1 MRAGRTGVVGQQ
13 ELIPGLFRFAPVRH
27 SQCRINGMSVSV
39 FVIADRLFL
48 VRFCAVLANRMNA
61 RFQFRQ
67 HLGHVQCDG
76 IFHRLIQ
83 GSLVVFAKAIIGF
96 QHAVRCDILFCG
108 RCAVNLHIA
117 VPVIVGIRQR
127 NIVADALEVHGHTSE
142 IGQLTAPRR
151 LRNFQVSVCICAV
164 AFQLIQCDVQI
175 CQRPP
180 VVHLS
185 VQHDLLDRCLFQ
197 QTLAEQDVGCNQSAG
212 SAILVRIQTSDI
224 QCRRADLGNAVVGNY
239 KASRRS
245 IIVQRN
251 CLRIVLLHQA
261 ADRIIINTYTGQPR
275 FCLLRLDDRICLCD
289 LFRL

>member
-1 MRAGRTGVVGQQ
+1 
-13 ELIPGLFRFAPVRH
+13 
-27 SQCRINGMSVSV
+27 MSVSV

-67 HLGHVQCDG
+67 HLGHVQYDD
-76 IFHRLIQ
+76 ILHRLIQ
-83 GSLVVFAKAIIGF
+83 CSLVVFAKAIIGF

-151 LRNFQVSVCICAV
+151 LRNFQVSVCICAI
-164 AFQLIQCDVQI
+164 AFQLVQCDILI

-180 VVHLS
+180 VVHLA
-185 VQHDLLDRCLFQ
+185 VQHDFLDRRLFQ
-197 QTLAEQDVGCNQSAG
+197 QAPAELDVGRNQSAG

-224 QCRRADLGNAVVGNY
+224 QCRRADLGNAVVGND